1 MAKKDYYEILGV
13 GRDASAD
20 EIKKAFRRLARKY
33 HPDVNPDDPRAEDK
47 FKEINEAF
55 EVLKDPEKRS
65 AYDQFGEAGLEGMG
79 FDPRQAQS
87 FSSFEDLFS
96 DFGFG
101 DIFSIFG
108 GGRRGRSGPEPGAD
122 LRYDLEI
129 SLDEAFAG
137 VSKKIN
143 VPRFEKCHV
152 CNGTGAEPGS
162 SAEKCPKCGGT
173 GEVRTVRR
181 MGFMQSV
188 SIGQCGMCH
197 GTGRVIKKPCRSCGG
212 TGREKVTRTVEV
224 KVPAGVDDGQYLR
237 LAGQGEASENGG
249 QTGDLYVVISI
260 REHPVFE
267 RHENDLFCKT
277 VISIPTA
284 VLGGSVEV
292 PTITGKAKM
301 QIPPGTQSHTVFR
314 LKGQGMPKLHGRG
327 RGDQFVK
334 VVVKTPEK
342 MTKEQKELMERLKK
356 TMGDEIPETKKGFFE
371 RLKEM
376 GSRQ

>member
-1 MAKKDYYEILGV
+1 M
-13 GRDASAD
+13 
-20 EIKKAFRRLARKY
+20 
-33 HPDVNPDDPRAEDK
+33 
-47 FKEINEAF
+47 
-55 EVLKDPEKRS
+55 
-65 AYDQFGEAGLEGMG
+65 
-79 FDPRQAQS
+79 
-87 FSSFEDLFS
+87 
-96 DFGFG
+96 
-101 DIFSIFG
+101 
-108 GGRRGRSGPEPGAD
+108 
-122 LRYDLEI
+122 
-129 SLDEAFAG
+129 
-137 VSKKIN
+137 
-143 VPRFEKCHV
+143 
-152 CNGTGAEPGS
+152 
-162 SAEKCPKCGGT
+162 
-173 GEVRTVRR
+173 
-181 MGFMQSV
+181 
-188 SIGQCGMCH
+188 
-197 GTGRVIKKPCRSCGG
+197 
-212 TGREKVTRTVEV
+212 TRTVEV

-342 MTKEQKELMERLKK
+342 ITKEQKELMERLKK